1 MPSGGSDCGR
11 STKSGGGPQDR
22 ADIAGVLNTSEND
35 DERSTRAGRSGKEF
49 VKREFLGLDERGDAL
64 GMLGV
69 GDAFEKAVG
78 GPKHGEADIGAA
90 DEGGEALTVAFAGF
104 AEENGFDAAGGPESF
119 FNEARA
125 LDADGAL
132 FGGKAAAESDTEL
145 FEPAVFAAGKEV
157 GCGGGFGRRGHWRKV
172 NKFAGW
178 KAIGVE
184 VSSDAET
191 CPPLCRTSK

>member
-1 MPSGGSDCGR
+1 M
-11 STKSGGGPQDR
+11 
-22 ADIAGVLNTSEND
+22 NTGEND

-69 GDAFEKAVG
+69 GDAFEKAIG
-78 GPKHGEADIGAA
+78 GQKHGEADIGAA

-104 AEENGFDAAGGPESF
+104 AEKNGFDATCGAQGF
-119 FNEARA
+119 FYEARA
-125 LDADGAL
+125 FYADVAL
-132 FGGKAAAESDTEL
+132 FGGKTAAESDAKL

-157 GCGGGFGRRGHWRKV
+157 GSGGGFGRRGHWRKV

-178 KAIGVE
+178 KAIRVE